1 MEIKQKLAADLQ
13 EAMRNGRSV
22 QKRNLRL
29 VLTAIRLAE
38 VDKGSSLDDAG
49 VMAILQKEIKSRRE
63 TIEDAHKAGREDI
76 VTAAEEDITVIS
88 SYLPQAISSDELQ
101 ELVQAAIQEVGAVS
115 PADMGKVMKVLMPR
129 IQGRAPG
136 DQVSQMVRQLLPKS

>member
-38 VDKGSSLDDAG
+38 VEKGSSLDDAG

-63 TIEDAHKAGREDI
+63 TIEDARKAGREDI
-76 VTAAEEDITVIS
+76 VTAAEEDITVLS
-88 SYLPQAISSDELQ
+88 SYLPQAISPDQLQ
-101 ELVQAAIQEVGAVS
+101 EMVQAAIQEVGAVS